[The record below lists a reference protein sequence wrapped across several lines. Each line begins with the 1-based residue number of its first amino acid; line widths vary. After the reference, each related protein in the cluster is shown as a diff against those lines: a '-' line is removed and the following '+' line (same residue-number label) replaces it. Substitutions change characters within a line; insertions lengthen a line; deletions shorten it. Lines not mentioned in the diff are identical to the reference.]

1 MNYLKPLIIAIT
13 GIIVLSFF
21 NACSNKGDEAKTAAV
36 SGKKPIDSMNL
47 DNSVKP
53 DVDFYQYANG
63 GWLKRNPV
71 PDDDSRYGAFE
82 ELRDENLEALR
93 TMFEQASLKKDAAK
107 GSLEQKVGD
116 FFASGMD
123 TDKIDKDGAAPLKP
137 ELEKINSIKSMD
149 ELQKV
154 MVESHLSTIFP
165 FFNIYPSQDEKNSAM
180 IIANLYQGGYSLPDR
195 DYYLLPE
202 DFYKNIRTE
211 YLVYIQK
218 MFVLSGFPQDEAVKI
233 SQKVLE
239 IETALAKASR
249 SRLDL
254 RDPEKNY
261 NKMPVA
267 SLQKLAPSINWVTY
281 FSALGMKLPD
291 SVNVGQPEFFKS
303 LSGMM
308 GKYSLDDWKNY
319 MKWHM
324 INQTADYLSA
334 DFIKTSFEFNGKILS
349 GKKSIQA
356 RWKQVSNTT
365 SYSIG
370 ELVGQLF
377 VKKYFPPEAKTKML
391 ELVGNLRKSLRERI
405 KNLSWM
411 SDATKLEA
419 IAKLEKMNVKIGY
432 PDKWIDYSSL
442 DITRDSYYQNVLN
455 SAKFQMKKEMAKI
468 GKPVDKDEWH
478 MTPQTVNAYYNP
490 NLNEIVFPA
499 AILQYPFFQLHAD
512 DAVNYGSI
520 GVVIGHEMT
529 HGFDDQGRQYDK
541 EGNLRDWWAP
551 GDADKFKE
559 KIQPLI
565 DQYNK
570 FVAIKDLKVNGE
582 LTVGEN
588 IADVGGLIVAFNA
601 LKMSFDKDKMPEK
614 IDGFTWEQRFF
625 LSYAQVWRNNIRDE
639 ELIKRLKT
647 DVHSPGKFRT
657 NGATANLDEFYS
669 AFGIQPG
676 GQYYLAPE
684 QRAKIW

>member
-1 MNYLKPLIIAIT
+1 VSFCSKTTRTT
-13 GIIVLSFF
+13 GI
-21 NACSNKGDEAKTAAV
+21 
-36 SGKKPIDSMNL
+36 
-47 DNSVKP
+47 
-53 DVDFYQYANG
+53 
-63 GWLKRNPV
+63 
-71 PDDDSRYGAFE
+71 
-82 ELRDENLEALR
+82 
-93 TMFEQASLKKDAAK
+93 
-107 GSLEQKVGD
+107 
-116 FFASGMD
+116 
-123 TDKIDKDGAAPLKP
+123 
-137 ELEKINSIKSMD
+137 
-149 ELQKV
+149 
-154 MVESHLSTIFP
+154 
-165 FFNIYPSQDEKNSAM
+165 
-180 IIANLYQGGYSLPDR
+180 
-195 DYYLLPE
+195 
-202 DFYKNIRTE
+202 FYKNIRNE
-211 YLVYIQK
+211 YLLYIQK
-218 MFVLSGFPQDEAVKI
+218 MFVLSGFTQDEAVKI

-239 IETALAKASR
+239 IETALAKSSR

-261 NKMPVA
+261 NKMPVSA
-267 SLQKLAPSINWVTY
+267 LQKLAPNMNWVAY
-281 FSALGMKLPD
+281 FTGLGMIVPD

-308 GKYSLDDWKNY
+308 GKYSLEDWKNY
-319 MKWHM
+319 MKWNM
-324 INQTADYLSA
+324 INQAADYLSS

-419 IAKLEKMNVKIGY
+419 IAKLEKINVKIGY

-455 SAKFQMKKEMAKI
+455 SAKFEMKRQMAKI
-468 GKPVDKDEWH
+468 GKPVDKDEWG

-490 NLNEIVFPA
+490 NLTEIVFPA

-512 DAVNYGSI
+512 DAVNYGAI

-559 KIQPLI
+559 KIKPLI
-565 DQYNK
+565 DQYSK
-570 FVAIKDLKVNGE
+570 FTAIKDMKVNGE

-614 IDGFTWEQRFF
+614 IYGFTWEQRFF